1 MSTTKKQKISQEEIQ
16 RQEEEYIP
24 TPCSPSYA
32 PGSPYIPDVT
42 YTEEEKKIRSLE
54 KELKQLKEK
63 LKHIQDFVEYTQ
75 TEGLYDPKA
84 CKSII
89 DIINN

>member
-1 MSTTKKQKISQEEIQ
+1 MSTNKKQKVITEKKEE
-16 RQEEEYIP
+16 EEEYIP

-42 YTEEEKKIRSLE
+42 YTEEEKKIIALE

-84 CKSII
+84 CKSIM